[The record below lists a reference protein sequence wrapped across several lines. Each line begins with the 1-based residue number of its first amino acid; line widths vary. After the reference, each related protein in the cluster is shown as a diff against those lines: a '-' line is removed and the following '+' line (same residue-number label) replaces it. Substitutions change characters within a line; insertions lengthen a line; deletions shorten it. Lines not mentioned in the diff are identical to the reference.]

1 MKKLAVLV
9 LLLLAPLVHA
19 DTSCLVM
26 AYGIKYD
33 LRSLWSMHTGGN
45 IVYLVFQTDKGT
57 FSNHPIITSDL
68 SSAIFLQKNLEDRMN
83 LCGGKVNVARN

>member
-1 MKKLAVLV
+1 MKKLAALALV
-9 LLLLAPLVHA
+9 LLAPLVHA
-19 DTSCLVM
+19 DTPCPVM

-45 IVYLVFQTDKGT
+45 IVYLIFQTDKGT
-57 FSNHPIITSDL
+57 FSNHPIITPDI
-68 SSAIFLQKNLEDRMN
+68 SSAIFLQKNLEDRLI